1 LIFFADEKR
10 IKAKETEKGE
20 KALQRCK
27 CLHTYRGGLI
37 RELKVSYSGS
47 KYGQL
52 TTAVGG
58 ENIFYSNTYKR
69 KTQTFFEC

>member
-1 LIFFADEKR
+1 LKIDFFFADEKR
-10 IKAKETEKGE
+10 IKAKEIEKG
-20 KALQRCK
+20 KRCK
-27 CLHTYRGGLI
+27 CLHTYRGGLT

-69 KTQTFFEC
+69 KTQPFFEC